1 MLARSFSAGLRAIR
15 KRPGLAVLL
24 FALDLALAF
33 ILSLAAA
40 AIIGGELAP
49 TGFSEALARE
59 FDLVLWADLSDEFG
73 AALGT
78 ILQQLVW
85 VIPLWIIW
93 KAIAHAGLVHALRG
107 DAVRPFWQG
116 VGRYAGRAVLLAL
129 LYVLALVGVA
139 VVVGVVAVVLNLA
152 WSGEV
157 AAFWSNFVLVPT
169 LLITLL
175 AVLDLMHDYSRIA
188 LVVDERKVVKA
199 FTTGI
204 TWPFRYGQASWL
216 YWMWFLPGLVLVLL
230 PVWLDMAFVAATALG
245 MWGLFLLQQVVLLAR
260 SAVTV
265 GWIGSE
271 TALYEAIRMQEAPL
285 IAEDDEREPAPAESG
300 AGADTAVPS
309 YEPPESDT
317 PGLASA

>member
-1 MLARSFSAGLRAIR
+1 
-15 KRPGLAVLL
+15 LL

-40 AIIGGELAP
+40 AIIGRELAP
-49 TGFSEALARE
+49 TGFSETLARD
-59 FDLVLWADLSDEFG
+59 FDLVLWADMGE
-73 AALGT
+73 ALGSAT
-78 ILQQLVW
+78 GTLLQQLVW
-85 VIPLWIIW
+85 VIPLWMFW
-93 KAIAHAGLVHALRG
+93 KAVAHAGLVHALRG

-129 LYVLALVGVA
+129 LYLLALVVVA

-157 AAFWSNFVLVPT
+157 GAFWSNFVLVPT

-188 LVVDERKVVKA
+188 LVVDEKKVLKA
-199 FTTGI
+199 FATGVA
-204 TWPFRYGQASWL
+204 WPVRHGQASWL
-216 YWMWFLPGLVLVLL
+216 YWLWFLPGLVLVLL
-230 PVWLDMAFVAATALG
+230 PVWLDMSFVAATTLG
-245 MWGLFLLQQVVLLAR
+245 IWGLFMLQQVVLLAR

-271 TALYEAIRMQEAPL
+271 TAFYEMIRMQEAPL
-285 IAEDDEREPAPAESG
+285 IAEEDEREPAPADSG
-300 AGADTAVPS
+300 AGADTAVPT
-309 YEPPESDT
+309 YEPPEPDT
-317 PGLASA
+317 DTSSGLATA